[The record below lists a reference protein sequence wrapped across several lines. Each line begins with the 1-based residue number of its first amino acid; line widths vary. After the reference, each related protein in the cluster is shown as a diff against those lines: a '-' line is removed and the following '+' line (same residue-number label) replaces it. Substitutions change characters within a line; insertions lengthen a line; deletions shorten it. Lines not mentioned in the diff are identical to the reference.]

1 MVSKYNNMYS
11 ILNDMVVLHFIN
23 QVSGSGFLVPGS
35 ENRKNTHSTCL
46 LAPGT

>member
-23 QVSGSGFLVPGS
+23 QVSGFGF
-35 ENRKNTHSTCL
+35 RKQEKYS
-46 LAPGT
+46 